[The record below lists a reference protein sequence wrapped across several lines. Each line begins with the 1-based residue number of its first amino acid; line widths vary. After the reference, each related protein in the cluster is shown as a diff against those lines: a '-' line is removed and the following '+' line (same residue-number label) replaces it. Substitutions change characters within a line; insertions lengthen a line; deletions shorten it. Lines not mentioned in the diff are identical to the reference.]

1 MSKVVSSIFS
11 GFSLSGDSQ
20 TPLYSQLQTLIKKAM
35 ALGDFRVDEAI
46 PAEREM
52 AADLGVSR
60 VTVRKAVSGLVE
72 EGLLVQRHGVG
83 TFVKGRMEQPS
94 ARLTGFTEEMTK
106 RGMQP
111 GVKWLDRSIGTAT
124 PEEAMA
130 LNLSP
135 NTEVSR
141 LARIRYGSDE
151 AVAMEYTTVPREFL
165 PFPNIVDLSLYAVLE
180 RANYSPYRALQR
192 LRAELFDA
200 DMAELLNLKYNSVAL
215 YVERRSFLKDGRAV
229 EYTRSYYRG
238 DSYDYVAELHLDLQL
253 NNYLNGTEQ

>member
-1 MSKVVSSIFS
+1 MSKVENSIFS
-11 GFSLSGDSQ
+11 GVTLSGDSQ
-20 TPLYSQLQTLIKKAM
+20 IPLYSQLQQLIKKAM

-111 GVKWLDRSIGTAT
+111 GVKWLDRSIGVAT

-130 LNLSP
+130 LNISP
-135 NTEVSR
+135 GTEVSR
-141 LARIRYGSDE
+141 LARIRYGSE
-151 AVAMEYTTVPREFL
+151 QAVAVEYTTVPRMFL
-165 PFPNIVDLSLYAVLE
+165 PFPNIVDKSLYEILTAT
-180 RANYSPYRALQR
+180 NYPPYRALQR

-200 DMAELLNLKYNSVAL
+200 EMAELLNIKCNSVAL
-215 YVERRSFLKDGRAV
+215 YVERRSFLKDGRGV
-229 EYTRSYYRG
+229 EFTRSYYRG
-238 DSYDYVAELHLDLQL
+238 DSYDYVAELQLDLQL
-253 NNYLNGTEQ
+253 NKYLSEVEQ